1 MAKPITT
8 PAAAFIDL
16 SKSLFKKSSPEI
28 APIIAPKI
36 IPSGGKNSPI
46 IIPIEAPIIPNL
58 LAPNFFDV

>member
-8 PAAAFIDL
+8 PAAAFIDV

-28 APIIAPKI
+28 ATIIARI
-36 IPSGGKNSPI
+36 ILPTGCYNSPI